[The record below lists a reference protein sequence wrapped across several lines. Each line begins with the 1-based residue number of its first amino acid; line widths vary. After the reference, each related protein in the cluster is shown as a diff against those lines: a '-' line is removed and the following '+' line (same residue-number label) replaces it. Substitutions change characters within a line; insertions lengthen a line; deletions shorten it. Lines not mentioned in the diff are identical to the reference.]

1 LLLSNDHIDE
11 VGDNVAAILNG
22 LDKSRLFNELIKQSS
37 LVDEI
42 FELFEN
48 KQGIDVVHGESN

>member
-1 LLLSNDHIDE
+1 
-11 VGDNVAAILNG
+11 
-22 LDKSRLFNELIKQSS
+22 LIKQSS

-48 KQGIDVVHGESN
+48 KQGIDVVHGESNWIKRLISNTNK